1 MNACFT
7 TSIQHCTKLNSHA
20 VRRGNNNKDTHVR
33 KEEVKLALFANN
45 VIIYGLYLQKKKND
59 TKINEFSN
67 AAEYMLN
74 IQKSMLAINHRK
86 IEI

>member
-1 MNACFT
+1 MPTFT

-20 VRRGNNNKDTHVR
+20 VRQENNNKDTHVG

-45 VIIYGLYLQKKKND
+45 MIIYGLYPPKKKKD
-59 TKINEFSN
+59 TKINEFSK